1 MTIGNAIFQGIVQGL
16 TEFLPVSSS
25 GHLTLVQYFT
35 GQGGGASGILFT
47 VLLHLGTLLAVL
59 LAFWRTIAE
68 LALEFLRMVV
78 DIFTGRFSFK
88 SLSPKRKML
97 LLLMLSMLPLGV
109 ALLFR
114 DWITSVA
121 AGENLFAVG
130 VFFLITSVLIFLSD
144 RCVKGRKTAK
154 DMRKFDALAI
164 GAVQA
169 FATLP
174 GISRSGST
182 ISMGLILGLEKK
194 YAIAFSFIMGIPP
207 VMAANVLEL
216 GDAMREGVDLPVLPM
231 IIGVIV
237 SLIVGLFAIK
247 MLRYMVVSD
256 KFKYFGWYTLVLGI
270 LVLTAATIE
279 HFSGGVL
286 RDMVMAFMLR

>member
-68 LALEFLRMVV
+68 LALEFLRMIV
-78 DIFTGRFSFK
+78 DIFTGRFSFRA
-88 SLSPKRKML
+88 LGPKRRML

-109 ALLFR
+109 AFIFR
-114 DWITSVA
+114 DWITSIA
-121 AGENLFAVG
+121 TGESIFAVG
-130 VFFLITSVLIFLSD
+130 IFFLITSALIFLSD

-154 DMRKFDALAI
+154 DMRRFDAIAI
-164 GAVQA
+164 GAMQA

-182 ISMGLILGLEKK
+182 ISTGLILGLEKK
-194 YAIAFSFIMGIPP
+194 YAVAFSFIMGIPP
-207 VMAANVLEL
+207 VMAANVLEI
-216 GDAMREGVDLPVLPM
+216 GDAIREGVDLPVFPV

-237 SLIVGLFAIK
+237 SLTVGLFAIK

-270 LVLTAATIE
+270 LVLIAATIE
-279 HFSGGVL
+279 HFTDGLL
-286 RDMVMAFMLR
+286 RNIIMALLG